1 MFFGL
6 FLHLFTL
13 RVTIKLNTG
22 RKVWQMTKNIL
33 DETTTLNNG
42 VQMPY
47 FGLGVWQT
55 DNHTAQNSVTEA
67 IKNGYH
73 LIDTAKQYGNQAG
86 VAKGIREGLRQTGGN
101 RKDLFITTKLFD
113 GDAGY
118 DSTLH
123 AFYDTLHELQL
134 TYIDLYLIH
143 WPVNERYIDTWHAL
157 EKLYKD
163 GLIRAIGVSN
173 FDNERLQ
180 NLLDHATVTPAVN
193 QMEYNPLNQE
203 KEIHEMAKMTGIQ
216 LEAWSPLGGG
226 EALSDPTINQLAEK
240 YNKTAAQIILR
251 WNYQQDVVTIPKST
265 HQQRIIE
272 NTKITDF
279 ELSNE
284 DVQKIQKMDKQ
295 KRTLWYDDFY
305 WHNPSD
311 PNNHPE
317 SIEVWDDTEEYK
329 N

>member
-1 MFFGL
+1 
-6 FLHLFTL
+6 
-13 RVTIKLNTG
+13 
-22 RKVWQMTKNIL
+22 MTKNIL

-42 VQMPY
+42 VKMPY
-47 FGLGVWQT
+47 FGLGVWKT

-101 RKDLFITTKLFD
+101 RKDLFITSKLFD

-118 DSTLH
+118 DSALH

-134 TYIDLYLIH
+134 TYIDLFLIH
-143 WPVNERYIDTWHAL
+143 WPVDEHYIDTWHAL

-180 NLLDHATVTPAVN
+180 NLLDHANVTPAVN

-203 KEIHEMAKMTGIQ
+203 KEIHEMARMTGIQ

-226 EALSDPTINQLAEK
+226 QALSNPTIKQLAEK

-251 WNYQQDVVTIPKST
+251 WNYQQDVITIPKST
-265 HQQRIIE
+265 HQERMIE
-272 NTKITDF
+272 NSQIMDF
-279 ELSNE
+279 ELTDE
-284 DVQKIQKMDKQ
+284 DVQKIQEMDEK
-295 KRTLWYDDFY
+295 KHTLWYDDFY
-305 WHNPSD
+305 WHNPTD

-317 SIEVWDDTEEYK
+317 SIEVWDDTEQYK

>member
-1 MFFGL
+1 
-6 FLHLFTL
+6 
-13 RVTIKLNTG
+13 
-22 RKVWQMTKNIL
+22 MTKSIL

-42 VQMPY
+42 VKMPY

-67 IKNGYH
+67 IKNGYR
-73 LIDTAKQYGNQAG
+73 LIDTAKEYGNQAG
-86 VAKGIREGLRQTGGN
+86 VGKGIRESLKETGGN
-101 RKDLFITTKLFD
+101 RKDLFITTKVFN

-118 DSTLH
+118 DSTLN

-143 WPVNERYIDTWHAL
+143 WPVDGRYIDTWHAL

-163 GLIRAIGVSN
+163 GLIRAIGISN

-226 EALSDPTINQLAEK
+226 EALNDPTINQLAEK
-240 YNKTAAQIILR
+240 YHKTAAQIILR

-265 HQQRIIE
+265 HTNRIIE
-272 NTKITDF
+272 NSQIADF
-279 ELSNE
+279 ELSEE
-284 DVQKIQKMDKQ
+284 DVQKIQAMDK
-295 KRTLWYDDFY
+295 KKHTIWYDEFD
-305 WHNPSD
+305 WHNAIK
-311 PNNHPE
+311 PE
-317 SIEVWDDTEEYK
+317 TVQEWDDTEQYK
-329 N
+329 K

>member
-1 MFFGL
+1 
-6 FLHLFTL
+6 
-13 RVTIKLNTG
+13 
-22 RKVWQMTKNIL
+22 MTKSIL

-42 VQMPY
+42 VKMPY

-67 IKNGYH
+67 IKNGYR
-73 LIDTAKQYGNQAG
+73 LIDTAKEYGNQAG
-86 VAKGIREGLRQTGGN
+86 VGKGIREGLKETGGN
-101 RKDLFITTKLFD
+101 RKDLFITTKVFN

-118 DSTLH
+118 DSTLN

-143 WPVNERYIDTWHAL
+143 WPVDGRYIDTWHAL

-163 GLIRAIGVSN
+163 GLIRAIGISN

-226 EALSDPTINQLAEK
+226 EALNDPTINQLAEK
-240 YNKTAAQIILR
+240 YHKTAAQIILR

-265 HQQRIIE
+265 HTNRIIE
-272 NTKITDF
+272 NSQIADF
-279 ELSNE
+279 ELSEE
-284 DVQKIQKMDKQ
+284 DVQKIQAMDK
-295 KRTLWYDDFY
+295 KKHTIWYDEFD
-305 WHNPSD
+305 WHNAIK
-311 PNNHPE
+311 PE
-317 SIEVWDDTEEYK
+317 TVQEWDDTEQYK
-329 N
+329 K